1 MLFTIRRTMD
11 DEVVLVV
18 DLSWDAS
25 RSGALRSSGVDS
37 ERMKR
42 EADLSSKNKKC
53 NNKKCN
59 NKKNFILLQIWL
71 SSLKL
76 VGHESCSKLSICV
89 QFVLNTPV
97 PSKIMVKIPKP
108 PVSNNKS

>member
-53 NNKKCN
+53 NNKK
-59 NKKNFILLQIWL
+59 NFILLQIWL

-76 VGHESCSKLSICV
+76 VSHESCSKLSICV